1 MIYLLRHG
9 QTELNKQ
16 NLMQGQCDHPLNEQ
30 GRLQARNAGKVIR
43 DSGLKFDRVFSSP
56 LRRAV
61 ETGEIALC
69 VSGEEFILDDRL
81 MEMSYG
87 PYEETDVKE
96 LTLFAMNFLKD
107 PESYPA
113 PEGIEGGLELRA
125 RLLEFA
131 RENLFAKDEE
141 NILVISHQIALR
153 ELLCVLMGLSWR
165 DLKGH
170 WLSNCDICEVK
181 GADGKNPVP
190 VRILGRD
197 EKHDTNFSL

>member
-69 VSGEEFILDDRL
+69 VSGRSSSW
-81 MEMSYG
+81 M
-87 PYEETDVKE
+87 
-96 LTLFAMNFLKD
+96 
-107 PESYPA
+107 
-113 PEGIEGGLELRA
+113 
-125 RLLEFA
+125 
-131 RENLFAKDEE
+131 
-141 NILVISHQIALR
+141 IA
-153 ELLCVLMGLSWR
+153 SW
-165 DLKGH
+165 K
-170 WLSNCDICEVK
+170 C
-181 GADGKNPVP
+181 PMVP
-190 VRILGRD
+190 TRRR
-197 EKHDTNFSL
+197 T